1 VTGGFINEPL
11 GAHDRSAF
19 ACGSDALDHYFR
31 NQASQDVRRFVANC
45 FVAVDAATGEVA
57 GYYTL
62 AATSIPA
69 DDLPPD
75 MRKRLPRY
83 PVLPAALV
91 GRLAVDRRYRS
102 KGLGSTLLA
111 DAALRVLKGDVKALA
126 VIVDAKNDDAAAFYR
141 HQGFRPFLSRPA
153 SLFLPLG
160 TIKKAAQAEG
170 MAKSKGSPGSR

>member
-1 VTGGFINEPL
+1 MTGGFIIEPL
-11 GAHDRSAF
+11 GEHDRSAF
-19 ACGSDALDHYFR
+19 ACGSDALDHYLR
-31 NQASQDVRRFVANC
+31 THASQDVRRLVANC
-45 FVAVDAATGEVA
+45 FVVVDTATGDVA

-69 DDLPPD
+69 DDLPPE

-91 GRLAVDRRYRS
+91 GRLAVDMHFHG

-126 VIVDAKNDDAAAFYR
+126 VIVDAKNEDAAAFYR
-141 HQGFRPFLSRPA
+141 HQGFQPLLSRPA

-160 TIKKAAQAEG
+160 TIRKAAKAEV
-170 MAKSKGSPGSR
+170 AARSKGSVGSR

>member
-1 VTGGFINEPL
+1 MTGGFSIEPL
-11 GAHDRSAF
+11 GAQDRSAF

-45 FVAVDAATGEVA
+45 FVAVDTATGEIA

-69 DDLPPD
+69 DDLPPEI
-75 MRKRLPRY
+75 RKRLPRY

-91 GRLAVDRRYRS
+91 GRLAVDRRYHR

-126 VIVDAKNDDAAAFYR
+126 VIVDAKNEDAAAFYR
-141 HQGFRPFLSRPA
+141 HQGFQPFLSRPA

-160 TIKKAAQAEG
+160 TIRRAAQGENPRQKQG
-170 MAKSKGSPGSR
+170 KD